1 MCRVSGFVPKSGKR
15 FGEKTVLTRK
25 QNELLLFINKRLND
39 GGVSPS
45 FDEMKE
51 ALRLKSKSGI
61 HRLITGLEE
70 RGFLRRLPH
79 RARALQV
86 LKLPEA
92 AAMPAPNVTP
102 LLDSRRGM
110 AEAREAFVPQI
121 VRGERVP
128 LAGAIQAANEAQA
141 LSLPLYGRIA
151 AGTPIEALR
160 DNSTTVD
167 VPVSLLGNGA
177 HYCLE
182 VQGDSMIEAGILNG
196 DIAII
201 KSSDQAESGEIVVA
215 LVDDAEA
222 TLKRLRKKGASIAL
236 EPANAAYETRI
247 FGPDR
252 VKIQGRLAGIY
263 RRYN

>member
-1 MCRVSGFVPKSGKR
+1 
-15 FGEKTVLTRK
+15 VLTRK
-25 QNELLLFINKRLND
+25 QNELLLFINKRLNE

-102 LLDSRRGM
+102 LLDARRGM
-110 AEAREAFVPQI
+110 AEAREGFVPQI
-121 VRGERVP
+121 VRGERAP
-128 LAGAIQAANEAQA
+128 LAGAILAANEAQA

-167 VPVSLLGNGA
+167 VPVSLLGSGA

-182 VQGDSMIEAGILNG
+182 VQGDSMVEAGIQNG

-201 KSSDQAESGEIVVA
+201 KSADSAESGEIVVA
-215 LVDDAEA
+215 LIDDSEA

-252 VKIQGRLAGIY
+252 VKIQGRLAGLY
-263 RRYN
+263 RRYH